1 MIWMLVGALGALLL
15 LYGWTRY
22 KKRAKN
28 AVAKKL
34 RRQLRKLTGDDSV
47 VNRLIARERERHPE
61 LSEIALLKKAV
72 RRLARDR
79 R

>member
-1 MIWMLVGALGALLL
+1 MFVGALGAILL
-15 LYGWTRY
+15 LYAWTRY
-22 KKRAKN
+22 KKRAKS

-47 VNRLIARERERHPE
+47 VTRLIERERERHPE
-61 LSEIALLKKAV
+61 LSEIALLKKVV